1 MATLPLLQQQTLA
14 FRRLRR
20 KEKWASLVRAQKKV
34 DWQPKRFYT
43 LDIEWPDE
51 ENQMVFLVERLE
63 GLKKLLFF
71 EKLQIGLKTPPA
83 LYMQRMWLAIYKDK
97 LTFVLEALLQEINDE
112 LCGSEEQ
119 AVHSQEEE

>member
-1 MATLPLLQQQTLA
+1 MATLPLLRQQTLA

-20 KEKWASLVRAQKKV
+20 KEEWASLVRAQKKV
-34 DWQPKRFYT
+34 DWQPKRFCT
-43 LDIEWPDE
+43 LGIEWPDE
-51 ENQMVFLVERLE
+51 ENQMVFLIERLE
-63 GLKKLLFF
+63 GLKKQLFF
-71 EKLQIGLKTPPA
+71 EKLQIGLKTPPT

>member
-63 GLKKLLFF
+63 GLKKQLFF

-83 LYMQRMWLAIYKDK
+83 LYMQRMWLA
-97 LTFVLEALLQEINDE
+97 N
-112 LCGSEEQ
+112 CCS
-119 AVHSQEEE
+119 